1 MTARYA
7 IYYAPE
13 PGDPLE
19 LAAASWLGRDA
30 LSSAHMTR
38 PQLPALR
45 NIDLQELTK
54 SPRHYGFHATLKAP
68 FALHEDQSE
77 AALIEAVDAFCATYP
92 AFEAEIAPMALS
104 VFIAFR
110 LTSDSKAM
118 QALHEACVREFEPFR
133 APLTPADIA
142 RRRKANLSVLQDE
155 RLVAFGYPYIFEDF
169 RFHMTLTGA
178 VHDEALRTRILEAL
192 SAHFA
197 PVTGLHRFFG
207 LSLFKQDDRE
217 ADFYVLHQSAFKG

>member
-13 PGDPLE
+13 PGDPLA

-30 LSSAHMTR
+30 LSGAHITR
-38 PQLPALR
+38 PQLLALR
-45 NIDLQELTK
+45 EIDVEDLTR

-77 AALIEAVDAFCATYP
+77 AGLIEALDAFCATYS
-92 AFEAEIAPMALS
+92 AFEADIAPMALS

-110 LTSDSKAM
+110 LTSDFKAM

-133 APLTPADIA
+133 APLAPTDIA
-142 RRRKANLSVLQDE
+142 RRRKASLSALQDE
-155 RLVAFGYPYIFEDF
+155 RLLAFGYPYIFEDF

-178 VHDEALRTRILEAL
+178 VHDEALRTRVLEVL

-197 PVTGLHRFFG
+197 PVIGVHQFFG
-207 LSLFKQDDRE
+207 LSLFKQASRE